1 MFKVCLVSFESL
13 YASESLAL
21 ISESE
26 GLAASRSRFVGKAIV
41 DKFGKLGGQ

>member
-13 YASESLAL
+13 YASLAL